1 MSVKQF
7 SKYQIAIF
15 DKVKNSNEN
24 ICVQATAGAGKT
36 TTLLEILN
44 LIPRFKKTVFL
55 SFSNT
60 IVNELKERI
69 PSHTTA
75 STIHSLGCRMVFA
88 HFKGVKVNEN
98 KWFQIFLKALE
109 EQNQGVQEK
118 LDKKKMFKRCYEMQE
133 IVNFARMTCTKF
145 EKESLIEMC
154 DYYSLEYSEEHF
166 NTIIEEFNKPRKI
179 TEIDFTDMLYLPV
192 KLNLITTVYDYVLL
206 DEAQDLNN
214 IQKILLEKIINPD
227 GGRLIAVGDEKQ
239 SIYSFSG
246 SNIDSFN
253 QLQKRKNT
261 VTLPLSI
268 SYRCGKNI
276 VREAQ
281 KIYPTSIEY
290 FENAIEGEVRDGSLS
305 EIREDD
311 IVISRKTAPLVT
323 VFFSLLEKGVK
334 AQIVGKDIEQG
345 LVGLAEKVES
355 SSIESVYERC
365 DQELNL
371 IEKELKERG
380 ISNPKFHNKYINT
393 DEKISV
399 IKAILNY
406 TQRPNRLVSEI
417 KHIFGENKRGVRL
430 MTIHRSK
437 GLESD
442 RVFMINRYNGEIQCP
457 SPKATKEWEKIQEN
471 NLLFV
476 GITRAKKSLIMLNIS
491 EGREE

>member
-1 MSVKQF
+1 MVKKQF
-7 SKYQIAIF
+7 SKYQLAIF
-15 DKVKNSNEN
+15 DQVKNTDMN

-44 LIPRFKKTVFL
+44 LIPKFKKTVFL

-88 HFKGVKVNEN
+88 HFKGIKVNEN
-98 KWFQIFLKALE
+98 KWFNILLKE
-109 EQNQGVQEK
+109 MESRQEGVQ
-118 LDKKKMFKRCYEMQE
+118 DKKNKKSKKLLYKQCFEMQE
-133 IVNFARMTCTKF
+133 IINFARMTCTKF

-154 DYYSLEYSEEHF
+154 DYYSLEYREEDFDFIISEFE
-166 NTIIEEFNKPRKI
+166 KPRKI

-192 KLNLITTVYDYVLL
+192 KYNLVNQVYDYVLL

-214 IQKILLEKIINPD
+214 IQKILLEKIINPK

-268 SYRCGKNI
+268 SYRCGKEI
-276 VREAQ
+276 VKEAQ
-281 KIYPTSIEY
+281 KIYPEAIEY
-290 FENAIEGEVRDGSLS
+290 FENAIEGEVRDGDVS
-305 EIREDD
+305 EIEDSD
-311 IVISRKTAPLVT
+311 IVVCRKTAPLVS
-323 VFFSLLEKGVK
+323 VFFHLLGRGVK
-334 AQIVGKDIEQG
+334 SQIVGKDIETG
-345 LVGLAEKVES
+345 LVNLAEKVES
-355 SSIESVYERC
+355 YDIDQVYQKC
-365 DQELNL
+365 QNELNL
-371 IEKELKERG
+371 VESELKERK
-380 ISNPKFHNKYINT
+380 INFPKFHPKYISLE
-393 DEKISV
+393 EKISV
-399 IKAILNY
+399 INVILDY
-406 TQRPNRLVSEI
+406 TNSPNRLVENIKEI
-417 KHIFGENKRGVRL
+417 FSTNKRGVRL

-437 GLESD
+437 GLEAD
-442 RVFMINRYNGEIQCP
+442 RVFMIDKYNGETQCP
-457 SPKATKEWEKIQEN
+457 SIKATKDWEKVQEN

-476 GITRAKKSLIMLNIS
+476 AITRAKKSLILLNIK
-491 EGREE
+491 G